1 MDDDL
6 WYFQIGGCLGIVPAL
21 AAFVGGWWYCAATY
35 GFLLGFGLGWLPA
48 LILALLVELAVTLLW
63 APALAAAAYFV
74 VLPALRENR
83 APAEAS
89 ETIATSSSNDADGWQ
104 CIDCGGVS
112 NAADPYAGF
121 SKPVAND
128 TARGPWEHYQSQPDI
143 APDTDRV
150 VADAMNAANDAVN
163 YAEAVSNS
171 SDAANP
177 FDQFDTP
184 ADRPRNPD
192 TARASSARND

>member
-1 MDDDL
+1 MDDEL

-63 APALAAAAYFV
+63 VPALAATAYFV

-89 ETIATSSSNDADGWQ
+89 ATIAVDEALDNAQAVLDAA
-104 CIDCGGVS
+104 
-112 NAADPYAGF
+112 AADPYAGIG
-121 SKPVAND
+121 KPVAND
-128 TARGPWEHYQSQPDI
+128 TARGPWEQYQSQPDI
-143 APDTDRV
+143 APD
-150 VADAMNAANDAVN
+150 ADEASDN
-163 YAEAVSNS
+163 AEAATNS

-192 TARASSARND
+192 ATRASAARAD